1 MEKFKENRVAEI
13 LTNIGLCVFIGG
25 IIGMGIGIFYHP
37 FLWSIFLFPVALF
50 SIIVSSSFSTRN
62 KYTSKFLEYMRAR
75 IDSAVTLDE
84 IMGVSR
90 EFESLAIEDG
100 MYILSYPQSL
110 KDIHRDINSR
120 ISILK
125 KQ

>member
-13 LTNIGLCVFIGG
+13 STNIGLCMFIGW

-37 FLWSIFLFPVALF
+37 FLWSIFLLPVAL
-50 SIIVSSSFSTRN
+50 IVIVIALFFSTRN
-62 KYTSKFLEYMRAR
+62 KYTSEFLEYMRAR
-75 IDSAVTLDE
+75 IDSAVTLEE
-84 IMGVSR
+84 IKGVSR

-100 MYILSYPQSL
+100 MYILSYPQDL

>member
-37 FLWSIFLFPVALF
+37 FLWSIFLFPVALL

-62 KYTSKFLEYMRAR
+62 KYTSEFLEYMRAR

-84 IMGVSR
+84 IVGVSR